1 MDTLIL
7 AGLLGVL
14 FLIWKDGSRRR
25 VLAAWWIVVLLCA
38 GLLKYHITSS
48 LGLGYTW

>member
-14 FLIWKDGSRRR
+14 FLIWKQGSHRR
-25 VLAAWWIVVLLCA
+25 VLAAWWIVLLVCA
-38 GLLKYHITSS
+38 GLLKYHITSG